1 MKIGFLVLL
10 GAAPILLA
18 FMFVRK
24 SESEATL
31 LLKNGNIYTVN
42 DRLPT
47 ADNHQW
53 RNRI

>member
-1 MKIGFLVLL
+1 MKIGFLMLL
-10 GAAPILLA
+10 DAALILLA

-24 SESEATL
+24 SESGATL

-42 DRLPT
+42 DRQPT
-47 ADNHQW
+47 ADNHQR